1 MILTNSD
8 MALDAIERK
17 RNIEG
22 ISQRELAKRAGL
34 SKNAYWHISH
44 QGSDLH
50 VKSLIGLAEAVGLKL
65 TLTDA
70 DQ

>member
-1 MILTNSD
+1 

-50 VKSLIGLAEAVGLKL
+50 VKSLIGLAEAVGMKL
-65 TLTDA
+65 TLSDA

>member
-50 VKSLIGLAEAVGLKL
+50 VKSLSGLAEAVGMKL
-65 TLTDA
+65 TLSDA

>member
-50 VKSLIGLAEAVGLKL
+50 VKSLIGLAEAVGMKL
-65 TLTDA
+65 TLSDA

>member
-1 MILTNSD
+1 MKLENTD
-8 MALDAIERK
+8 QALDAIERK
-17 RNIEG
+17 RNVEG

-44 QGSDLH
+44 QGADLH
-50 VKSLIGLAEAVGLKL
+50 VKSLIGLAQAVGMEV

-70 DQ
+70 KQ

>member
-1 MILTNSD
+1 MILTDSYQ
-8 MALDAIERK
+8 ALDVIERK

-22 ISQRELAKRAGL
+22 ISQREMAKRAGL
-34 SKNAYWHISH
+34 SKNAYWYAAHE
-44 QGSDLH
+44 GKDLH
-50 VKSLIGLAEAVGLKL
+50 VKSLILLAEAVGMKL

>member
-1 MILTNSD
+1 VILTNSD

>member
-50 VKSLIGLAEAVGLKL
+50 VKSLIGLAEAVGMQI

>member
-1 MILTNSD
+1 MKVESID
-8 MALDAIERK
+8 QALDAIERK
-17 RNIEG
+17 RNIAG

-50 VKSLIGLAEAVGLKL
+50 VKSFIGLAEAVGMEVS
-65 TLTDA
+65 LTDV

>member
-1 MILTNSD
+1 VILTDSD

-17 RNIEG
+17 RNIAG